1 VSKAKPK
8 GNKVKCYTCDEEG
21 HIVRNYPKRLR
32 ANKARTTSG
41 KSKGLEGKGVRQSP
55 SPKGRIEE
63 LSNSDLGNE

>member
-21 HIVRNYPKRLR
+21 HIARNCPKRLR

-41 KSKGLEGKGVRQSP
+41 KSKGSEGKGVRRSP
-55 SPKGRIEE
+55 SPKGRMEE
-63 LSNSDLGNE
+63 LSNSDSGNE